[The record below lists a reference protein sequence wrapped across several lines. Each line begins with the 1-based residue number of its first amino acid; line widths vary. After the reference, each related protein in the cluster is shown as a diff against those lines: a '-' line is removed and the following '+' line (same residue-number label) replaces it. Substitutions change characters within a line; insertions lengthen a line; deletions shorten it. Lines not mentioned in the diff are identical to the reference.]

1 MIIKYFED
9 TDTLYV
15 QFNQQAVAETKD
27 LDENT
32 TLDMD
37 QSGRLVGMTIEHAK
51 RFTSVSDF
59 SFEHILPKSAA

>member
-1 MIIKYFED
+1 MVIKYFED

-15 QFNQQAVAETKD
+15 QFNDRAVVKTKD

-37 QSGRLVGMTIEHAK
+37 KDGHPVAITLEHAK
-51 RFTSVSDF
+51 KFAKVTDF
-59 SFEHILPKSAA
+59 SFEHILPKSA